1 MGFRILFWVQADALD
16 APAGAAE
23 VILAIDPG
31 ASGALC
37 FFNTTQGVLDIVDMP
52 TVEVKRGNKDKREI
66 SPQMLSALI
75 SARKPSTAILER
87 VGAMPGQG
95 SSSMYQFGRGVG
107 MVEGVLAA
115 LHIPTEY
122 VTPQAWQ
129 KAVNA
134 RSGKDGNRQRAAE
147 LFPAYAHLFARK
159 KDDGRADAALMAY
172 WGATR

>member
-1 MGFRILFWVQADALD
+1 M
-16 APAGAAE
+16 
-23 VILAIDPG
+23 ILAIDPG
-31 ASGALC
+31 ASGALA
-37 FFNTTQGVLDIVDMP
+37 FFNLTAGTLDIIDMP

-66 SPQMLSALI
+66 SPQMLAALI
-75 SARKPSTAILER
+75 AARSPTTAVLER

-129 KAVNA
+129 KAVGA
-134 RSGKDGNRQRAAE
+134 RDGKDGNRQRAAE

-159 KDDGRADAALMAY
+159 KDDGRADAALMAF
-172 WGATR
+172 WRAQR